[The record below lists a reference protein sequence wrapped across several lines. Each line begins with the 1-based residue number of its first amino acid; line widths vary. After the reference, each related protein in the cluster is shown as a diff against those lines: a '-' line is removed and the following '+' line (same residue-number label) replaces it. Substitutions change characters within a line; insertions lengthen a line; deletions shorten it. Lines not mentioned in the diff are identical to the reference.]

1 MLERMEPVTHFLTGA
16 CLARAGFNR
25 KSAYAT
31 LAMVLAAEAPDVDMF
46 WGAAGPVS
54 VFEHHRGWTHAFIG
68 APVIAGAVVG
78 SIWLWHRWSSSGPPK
93 PVAAQP
99 GHVLAPPLPRPKPRW
114 GLLWLFSLIAALSH
128 ILLDYTNSYGIRPF
142 FPFNP
147 RWYSA
152 DIVFIFDPV
161 ILAVLLLALIA
172 PWLFSLA
179 DTEIGARRQLFR
191 GRGWAIFALVAVAL
205 LWTWRAS
212 EHQHALNLL
221 RAQDYSQNGQ
231 SQPLVRVA
239 AEPFPGNPFHWRGI
253 AETPNYFQLA
263 DVNTRTDTVDTDSQ
277 PGLFYKPP
285 TTPAVLA
292 AKRSLLGRVYMD
304 WSKYPYVQDLG
315 ARAADAQ
322 SGLVNAPIAV
332 SFTDLRFLYRP
343 LPTSSDEASPLFGVV
358 LVDANHQVVEME
370 MGGRVQK

>member
-1 MLERMEPVTHFLTGA
+1 MEPVTHLLTGA

-25 KSAYAT
+25 KTAYAT

-46 WGAAGPVS
+46 WEAAGPVS

-68 APVIAGAVVG
+68 APVVAGAVVG
-78 SIWLWHRWSSSGPPK
+78 SIWLWHRWSSSRPPK

-99 GHVLAPPLPRPKPRW
+99 GHVLAPPLLRPKPRW
-114 GLLWLFSLIAALSH
+114 GLLWLFSILAVLSH

-142 FPFNP
+142 YPFNP

-179 DTEIGARRQLFR
+179 DTEIGARRQPYR

-212 EHQHALNLL
+212 EHQHALSLL
-221 RAQDYSQNGQ
+221 RAQNYSQNGQ
-231 SQPLVRVA
+231 SQPLLRVA

-253 AETPNYFQLA
+253 AETPNSFELA
-263 DVNTRTDTVDTDSQ
+263 DVNTRTDAVETDSE

-285 TTPAVLA
+285 TTAAVLA

-304 WSKYPYVQDLG
+304 WSQYPYVQGLG
-315 ARAADAQ
+315 ARVADAQ
-322 SGLVNAPIAV
+322 SGLVNAPTAV
-332 SFTDLRFLYRP
+332 RFTDLRFLYRP
-343 LPTSSDEASPLFGVV
+343 LPTSSDEASPLSGVV
-358 LVDANHQVVEME
+358 LVNADHQVVEME
-370 MGGRVQK
+370 MDGRAQK